1 MKNQY
6 IEIFHYISGGED
18 TLPPLEK
25 HCFDMAMQNEYVK
38 TTHEFIRYY
47 NALLDAHRWG
57 IKIDEEKKAAQVAIA
72 RPRST
77 SSGCKSYTH
86 ALVLSKKLTELGFL
100 PIKN

>member
-57 IKIDEEKKAAQVAIA
+57 MAIDDEKNVVKE
-72 RPRST
+72 RNLKPRST
-77 SSGCKSYTH
+77 LNGCRSYIH
-86 ALVLSKKLTELGFL
+86 ALALSKKLTEAGIL